1 MRAALV
7 ALGLATVSAAPLLAQ
22 DSSAVACRAA
32 PCVITFEW
40 GNGGAMPPDP
50 DRRYGAP
57 SELESAFIERL
68 QELGFNVSRTG
79 AASTTLAVRI
89 MPHDRALCDMS
100 VGTNPDYSC
109 HTAERAMITIQQAD
123 APAKSVRRVDV
134 NPRCAD
140 PKMLPTFQ
148 QFGRYVAD
156 YFGYMLGDRKGPRPA
171 SIKC

>member
-7 ALGLATVSAAPLLAQ
+7 TFGIAVAFAAPLIAQ
-22 DSSAVACRAA
+22 DSSAVVCQAA
-32 PCVITFEW
+32 PCIINFEW
-40 GNGGAMPPDP
+40 GNGSSMPPDP

-57 SELESAFIERL
+57 AELEAAFIARL
-68 QELGFNVSRTG
+68 QELGFKPGRT
-79 AASTTLAVRI
+79 APAPTTVVVRI

-123 APAKSVRRVDV
+123 AAAKSVRRVDV
-134 NPRCAD
+134 IPRCAD
-140 PKMLPTFQ
+140 PKMLPTFP
-148 QFGRYVAD
+148 QFGRYAAE
-156 YFGYMLGDRKGPRPA
+156 YFGYMVAGRKGARPA